1 MPYEISDTVSHHN
14 EDMRGPESTDQ
25 FIVELDDACP
35 HAADET
41 DSNGYETEV
50 IHDGRNCYAVIE
62 LDVDSGEY
70 IEKLECCISEEEAIR
85 QTELLTTIEGTNNGE
100 QFDNIPLP
108 DFGDQFGA
116 NNGFPTEAD
125 DAQRRAD
132 MMPSTY
138 TYEGQFTPAQQET
151 RRRFAAVS
159 VALADDGFDID
170 APANAHIGELLE
182 RWATA
187 WAEASK

>member
-1 MPYEISDTVSHHN
+1 MTYEISDTVSHHN

-25 FIVELDDACP
+25 FSVEMDDACP

-41 DSNGYETEV
+41 DTNGYETEV

-62 LDVDSGEY
+62 FDATGEY
-70 IEKLECCISEEEAIR
+70 VEKLECCISEEQAIR

-116 NNGFPTEAD
+116 NNGFPTEAA

-132 MMPSTY
+132 QMPSTY
-138 TYEGQFTPAQQET
+138 AGQLTPAQQET
-151 RRRFAAVS
+151 RRRFAAVA
-159 VALADDGFDID
+159 VALADDGFIIEDQPHV
-170 APANAHIGELLE
+170 AELIE
-182 RWATA
+182 RYAVA
-187 WAEASK
+187 YAKASK